1 MQMRIKTGKMVKI
14 SMVMVYIKYL
24 KTMATILASME
35 LGLESLTILDQMLME
50 QKEII
55 GLIF

>member
-1 MQMRIKTGKMVKI
+1 MRTKTGKMVKI
-14 SMVMVYIKYL
+14 SMAMVYIKYL